1 MVNLNSDDLD
11 LKLPDGLSV
20 ILAQMAGLGTLAVA
34 PHLRGAVDRVMPVL
48 MISGAQL
55 LLASLNVALPPCNLD
70 APPAAVFITIDSR
83 TKNYRFECKH
93 PSPHCWGL
101 DGKYSGC

>member
-1 MVNLNSDDLD
+1 MMNLNSDDLD
-11 LKLPDGLSV
+11 LNLPEGLSG
-20 ILAQMAGLGTLAVA
+20 ILLKMAMLGTDKAAPPILDAVE
-34 PHLRGAVDRVMPVL
+34 RVMPLL

-55 LLASLNVALPPCNLD
+55 LLASLNVALPPCNID
-70 APPAAVFITIDSR
+70 VPPAAVFITIDSH